1 MMGAAVLQALCRR
14 AESSCASAS
23 AVSLCLCARE
33 AAEWARVGA
42 SLAGEVGQS
51 VRRASEKRGADFL
64 EHYFLFFPEK
74 NDVEARALFEE

>member
-1 MMGAAVLQALCRR
+1 MGAAALQALCRR
-14 AESSCASAS
+14 AESSRASAS
-23 AVSLCLCARE
+23 AVSPCLCSKQADGGVRSE
-33 AAEWARVGA
+33 A

-64 EHYFLFFPEK
+64 EHYFLVFPEK